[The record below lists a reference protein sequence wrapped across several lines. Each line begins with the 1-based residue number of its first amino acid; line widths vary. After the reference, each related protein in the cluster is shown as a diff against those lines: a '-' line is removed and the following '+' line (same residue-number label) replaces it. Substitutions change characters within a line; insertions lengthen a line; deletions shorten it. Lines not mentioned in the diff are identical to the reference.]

1 MGQARELMDRA
12 TTAVLA
18 GDLEAL
24 RDIYAEDVVATTPD
38 EGTLNGIDAYIE
50 WNRSFIASFSDRSY
64 ESQRELETDDCAI
77 DQGYFVATH
86 SEDLALADGQTLPAS
101 GKQIRVRAVDI
112 ATVRDG
118 KIVQHDFYFDQLDL
132 LTQLGM
138 TQDGPAES
146 R

>member
-18 GDLEAL
+18 GELDAL
-24 RDIYAEDVVATTPD
+24 RDIYAEDVIASTPD
-38 EGTLNGIDAYIE
+38 EGTLNGIDAYLE
-50 WNRSFIASFSDRSY
+50 WNRSFIASFSDRSS
-64 ESQRELETDDCAI
+64 ESQREFETEDCAI

-86 SEDLALADGQTLPAS
+86 SKDLALPGGQTLPAS
-101 GKQIRVRAVDI
+101 GKRIRVRAVDL

-118 KIVQHDFYFDQLDL
+118 KIVQHDFYFDQLDML
-132 LTQLGM
+132 MQLGM
-138 TQDGPAES
+138 TQVGLAES

>member
-12 TTAVLA
+12 TAAVLA
-18 GDLEAL
+18 GELEAL
-24 RDIYAEDVVATTPD
+24 RDIYADDMVATTPD
-38 EGTLNGIDAYIE
+38 EGTLNGLDAFLE

-64 ESQRELETDDCAI
+64 ESQRGFETEDCAI

-86 SEDLALADGQTLPAS
+86 TKDLALPDGQSLPAT
-101 GKQIRVRAVDI
+101 GKQIRLRAVDL

-118 KIVQHDFYFDQLDL
+118 KIVQHDFYYDQVDM

-138 TQDGPAES
+138 T
-146 R
+146 

>member
-12 TTAVLA
+12 TAAIIA
-18 GDLEAL
+18 GELEAL
-24 RDIYAEDVVATTPD
+24 RDIYADDVVATTPD
-38 EGTLNGIDAYIE
+38 EGTVHGIDAYLE
-50 WNRSFIASFSDRSY
+50 WNRSFIASFSDRSF
-64 ESQRELETDDCAI
+64 ESQRGFETEGCAI

-86 SEDLALADGQTLPAS
+86 TKDLALPGGQSLPAS
-101 GKQIRVRAVDI
+101 GKQIRVRAVDL

-118 KIVQHDFYFDQLDL
+118 KIVQHDFYFDQLDM

-138 TQDGPAES
+138 TQAGLAES

>member
-12 TTAVLA
+12 TAAVLA
-18 GDLEAL
+18 GELEAL

-38 EGTLNGIDAYIE
+38 EGNLNGIDAFLE
-50 WNRSFIASFSDRSY
+50 WNRSFIATFSDRSY
-64 ESQRELETDDCAI
+64 ESERGFETEDCAI
-77 DQGYFVATH
+77 DQGYFVGRHTK
-86 SEDLALADGQTLPAS
+86 DLDLPGGQSLPAS
-101 GKQIRVRAVDI
+101 GQQIRVRAVDL

-138 TQDGPAES
+138 TQVSLAES

>member
-12 TTAVLA
+12 TAAVLA
-18 GDLEAL
+18 GELDAL
-24 RDIYAEDVVATTPD
+24 RDIYAEDVVASTPD
-38 EGTLNGIDAYIE
+38 EGTLNGIDAYLE

-64 ESQRELETDDCAI
+64 ESQREFETEDCAI

-86 SEDLALADGQTLPAS
+86 SKDLALPGGQTLPAS
-101 GKQIRVRAVDI
+101 GKQIRVRAVDL

-118 KIVQHDFYFDQLDL
+118 KIVQHDFYFDQLDML
-132 LTQLGM
+132 MQLGM
-138 TQDGPAES
+138 TPVGLAES